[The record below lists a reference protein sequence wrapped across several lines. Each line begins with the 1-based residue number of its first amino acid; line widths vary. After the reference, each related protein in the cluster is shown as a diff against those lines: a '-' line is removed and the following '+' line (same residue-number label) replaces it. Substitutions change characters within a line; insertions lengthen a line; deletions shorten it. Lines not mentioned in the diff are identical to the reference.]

1 MRRLRQSSQYLRD
14 EGGLMR
20 RATVFLCFAVTI
32 GATACSD
39 QNPNGALEALAEGDL
54 AIAKEIYVSGVD
66 PDEMVKGQT
75 ALTIVACHSSAETV
89 EMLLDV
95 GADPNLASRRR
106 KTPLIY
112 AAGCGNLPVVRVLL
126 EAGADP
132 NIAAPGG
139 ETAISA
145 ARAAGEEA
153 VVQLLLEAGA
163 EAEPVKSAVRR
174 KATGL

>member
-1 MRRLRQSSQYLRD
+1 MRRLRRLSQDLRVK
-14 EGGLMR
+14 GGLMR

-39 QNPNGALEALAEGDL
+39 RNAEGALDALSEGDMVR
-54 AIAKEIYVSGVD
+54 AREIYVGGVD
-66 PDEMVKGQT
+66 PDERVSGHT
-75 ALTIVACHSSAETV
+75 ALTMVACRSSAETV
-89 EMLLDV
+89 ELLLDV

-112 AAGCGNLPVVRVLL
+112 AAGCGNVPVVRVLL

-139 ETAISA
+139 EAAISA

-163 EAEPVKSAVRR
+163 EAEPVKSSGRR